1 MGLSTN
7 ILHLDRFR
15 PDIFIHFP
23 WDRGGYNDEN
33 GCLFRASLLRQHN
46 HWGSP
51 SGASPWDH
59 DFFLKWN
66 WGYRCPIDNLLVGG
80 WEPWNFMTFHSVG
93 NFIIPTDE
101 LHHFSEGLKLPPTR
115 YPFLFFDISHRWIML
130 QFTSNIIKK
139 NHQPHH
145 QFSVPGSIPCCI
157 TWVSPCDLPFFHG
170 EISNVLALQVRA
182 RNRLEASAIPDA
194 EGRKSD
200 AMEFLQKLPSA
211 MPVICFGSTW
221 QHGEW
226 NSKMMV

>member
-1 MGLSTN
+1 MFIQGFFVAPTQSLGVT
-7 ILHLDRFR
+7 FR
-15 PDIFIHFP
+15 GIPM
-23 WDRGGYNDEN
+23 RS
-33 GCLFRASLLRQHN
+33 C
-46 HWGSP
+46 
-51 SGASPWDH
+51 
-59 DFFLKWN
+59 FFLKWN

-115 YPFLFFDISHRWIML
+115 YPFLFFWHLPPLDHAPIYFEHYPKKTINPTINFQFLVASLVVSHEY
-130 QFTSNIIKK
+130 
-139 NHQPHH
+139 PH
-145 QFSVPGSIPCCI
+145 V
-157 TWVSPCDLPFFHG
+157 DLPFFHG
-170 EISNVLALQVRA
+170 EISNVSALQVRA

>member
-7 ILHLDRFR
+7 ILHLDRFG
-15 PDIFIHFP
+15 PDIFIDFP
-23 WDRGGYNDEN
+23 WDRGGYDEN
-33 GCLFRASLLRQHN
+33 RCFFRASPCCANTKKL
-46 HWGSP
+46 GVTET
-51 SGASPWDH
+51 GASPWDH
-59 DFFLKWN
+59 

-80 WEPWNFMTFHSVG
+80 WEPWK
-93 NFIIPTDE
+93 IIPTDE
-101 LHHFSEGLKLPPTR
+101 LSMIFRGWNYHQPDIFFFLTSPTAGSC
-115 YPFLFFDISHRWIML
+115 SHLLR
-130 QFTSNIIKK
+130 TVSKK

-145 QFSVPGSIPCCI
+145 QVSVPGSIPCCI

-200 AMEFLQKLPSA
+200 AMEFLQKFPSA

-221 QHGEW
+221 QHGGW
-226 NSKMMV
+226 NSKMMGLTWFNHKMMV